1 MRQQPRAGLRT
12 FEIEALEERLVLDAS
27 AITDTA
33 AYEAW
38 RNTTFTIGDINVVSA
53 PQVSVQ
59 QYSDGSLLRQARL
72 AISPAPIYVTPPA
85 SAYDAQ
91 AWSLIGASTVSTNYN
106 FKGAGYSV
114 AVIDTGIDPNITSLA
129 GRILPGWNF
138 VANNSN
144 TADDNGHGTF
154 VATEIA
160 SNNVTYPGIVP
171 QANVIPLKVL
181 DASGSGSFGYVQD
194 ALAWVVAHRAQ
205 YNIVAVN
212 MSLGAG
218 NYSTNPF
225 TFLDSNLSALK
236 SQGVFISVASGNS
249 FYPNNSTPGLA
260 FPSID
265 SLVVSVGAVYDASV
279 GRVSWS
285 SGAVDYSTGADRVA
299 SFTQRSAKLNILAPG
314 AMITG
319 IGRGNSTI
327 TMAGTSMAAP
337 VVAGAAVLLHQ
348 VFDAYNDPG
357 AANQDN
363 ILNVMRSTGVNVVDG
378 DDENDNVVN
387 TGLTFKRLNLLAA
400 VQYVVNAYTQPAP
413 TPTPTPTPTTP
424 PAPNP
429 SYPVQPGSISSAA
442 ELVAVFNAPNW
453 SLYAYDP
460 NTGTTQ
466 KVTIN
471 FGGAGDKPV
480 VGSWN
485 GSGYDSF
492 GVYRNGTWYL
502 DFNGTGV
509 WDGGDRTFG
518 FGIAGDTPVAGD
530 WNADGRAEIGVFR
543 NGMWYLDVN
552 GSTRWDFGD
561 RSIQFGIAGDTPV
574 VGDWNGD
581 GREKIGVFRNGT
593 WYLDWNG
600 NGGWDNGD
608 RIVGYGTA
616 GDLTM
621 VADFQGDGQKE
632 IAVLRGNT
640 WYVDANRSF
649 GWNGASIDKIV
660 TGTSSDFSSSQVLIA
675 GRWNPAWLDGRFTL
689 GSASDGVAN
698 VVPASSGL
706 DVASINQ
713 GLGLAATGASSA
725 NTRSGILDD
734 VFSSFSSS
742 ESFHLNDSIEDIAPQ
757 QASYERSREA
767 TANRGTDPQDPSN
780 ANGEEADQNNEESS
794 LEAIIDEDLWA
805 LV

>member
-1 MRQQPRAGLRT
+1 MRQQPKAGLRT

-27 AITDTA
+27 AIMDPA

-59 QYSDGSLLRQARL
+59 QYSEGSLLRQSRL
-72 AISPAPIYVTPPA
+72 AISSAPIYVTPPA
-85 SAYDAQ
+85 STYDAQ

-144 TADDNGHGTF
+144 TADDNGHGSF

-194 ALAWVVAHRAQ
+194 ALAWVIAHRAQ

-236 SQGVFISVASGNS
+236 SQGVFVSVASGNS
-249 FYPNNSTPGLA
+249 FFPNNSTPGLA
-260 FPSID
+260 FPAID

-285 SGAVDYSTGADRVA
+285 SGAVDYSTGPDRVT
-299 SFTQRSAKLNILAPG
+299 SFTQRGAKLNILAPG

-348 VFDAYNDPG
+348 VLDAYNDPG

-363 ILNVMRSTGVNVVDG
+363 ILNIMRTTGVNVVDG

-387 TGLTFKRLNLLAA
+387 TGLTFKRLDLLAA
-400 VQYVVNAYTQPAP
+400 VQYIVNAYTQPA
-413 TPTPTPTPTTP
+413 PTPTPTPTTP

-502 DFNGTGV
+502 DYNGTGV
-509 WDGGDRTFG
+509 WDGGDRSFA
-518 FGIAGDTPVAGD
+518 FGIAGDTPVSGD

-552 GSTRWDFGD
+552 GSNRWDVGD

-608 RIVGYGTA
+608 RIIGYGTT

-621 VADFQGDGQKE
+621 VADFFGDGKKE

-640 WYVDANRSF
+640 WYIDANRSF
-649 GWNGASIDKIV
+649 GWNGASIDKVV
-660 TGTSSDFSSSQVLIA
+660 TGASSDFSSSQVLIA

-689 GSASDGVAN
+689 GSAGEGVVN
-698 VVPASSGL
+698 EVPTNSGL
-706 DVASINQ
+706 DVESINQ
-713 GLGLAATGASSA
+713 GLGLAATGASSS
-725 NTRSGILDD
+725 NTRSGVLDD
-734 VFSSFSSS
+734 VFASFSSS
-742 ESFHLNDSIEDIAPQ
+742 ESFHLNDSIEDIAPE

-767 TANRGTDPQDPSN
+767 TANRGTDSEDLTN
-780 ANGEEADQNNEESS
+780 ASGEEADLDMEEASP
-794 LEAIIDEDLWA
+794 EVIIDEELWA

>member
-1 MRQQPRAGLRT
+1 MRQQPKAGLRT
-12 FEIEALEERLVLDAS
+12 FEIEALEERMVLDAS
-27 AITDTA
+27 AVTDTA

-38 RNTTFTIGDINVVSA
+38 RNTTFSIGDINVVSA
-53 PQVSVQ
+53 PQVAVQ
-59 QYSDGSLLRQARL
+59 QYTDGSLLRQTRL
-72 AISPAPIYVTPPA
+72 AISSAPVYATPPA
-85 SAYDAQ
+85 STYDAQ

-106 FKGAGYSV
+106 YKGAGYSV
-114 AVIDTGIDPNITSLA
+114 AVIDTGIDPNTASLA
-129 GRILPGWNF
+129 GRILTGWNF
-138 VANNSN
+138 VSNNSN
-144 TADDNGHGTF
+144 TADNNGHGTF

-194 ALAWVVAHRAQ
+194 ALAWIIAHRQQ

-225 TFLDSNLSALK
+225 TFLDSNLSTLK
-236 SQGVFISVASGNS
+236 SQGVFVSVASGNS
-249 FYPNNSTPGLA
+249 FFPNNSTPGLA
-260 FPSID
+260 FPAID

-285 SGAVDYSTGADRVA
+285 SGAVDYTTGADRVA

-348 VFDAYNDPG
+348 VLDSFNDPG

-363 ILNVMRSTGVNVVDG
+363 ILNIMRTTGANVVDG

-387 TGLTFKRLNLLAA
+387 TGLTFKRLDLLSA
-400 VQYVVNAYTQPAP
+400 VQFVVNAYTAP
-413 TPTPTPTPTTP
+413 TNPTPPVNPTTP
-424 PAPNP
+424 PTPNP
-429 SYPVQPGSISSAA
+429 SYPVQPGAITATG
-442 ELVAVFNAPNW
+442 EMIAVFNAPNW

-460 NTGTTQ
+460 NTGTSQ
-466 KVTIN
+466 KFTVN
-471 FGGAGDKPV
+471 FGGVGDKPV

-485 GSGYDSF
+485 GSGYDSI
-492 GVYRNGTWYL
+492 GVFRNGTWYL
-502 DFNGTGV
+502 DYNGTGV
-509 WDGGDRTFG
+509 WDAGDRSFVFG
-518 FGIAGDTPVAGD
+518 MAGDTPVAGD
-530 WNADGRAEIGVFR
+530 FNGDGKAEVGVFR
-543 NGMWYLDVN
+543 NGAWYLDMN
-552 GSTRWDFGD
+552 GSTRWDTGD
-561 RSIQFGIAGDTPV
+561 RAIAFGLPGDTAV

-600 NGGWDNGD
+600 NGAWDSGD
-608 RIVGYGTA
+608 RIVGYGTT

-621 VADFQGDGQKE
+621 VADFQGDGKKE

-640 WYVDANRSF
+640 WYVDYNRSF
-649 GWNGASIDKIV
+649 GWEGSPLDKIV

-675 GRWNPAWLDGRFTL
+675 GRWNPQWLDGRFTL
-689 GSASDGVAN
+689 GSADQVISGDA
-698 VVPASSGL
+698 PASAGSGNQ
-706 DVASINQ
+706 SITQ
-713 GLGLAATGASSA
+713 GLGLAAGVSSQSS
-725 NTRSGILDD
+725 RSGVLDD
-734 VFSSFSSS
+734 VFASFSSS
-742 ESFHLNDSIEDIAPQ
+742 ESFHLNDAIDGIAPK

-767 TANRGTDPQDPSN
+767 TANRGTDPDDVSN
-780 ANGEEADQNNEESS
+780 TSGEETDAHFEEVSP
-794 LEAIIDEDLWA
+794 EAIIDEDLWA

>member
-1 MRQQPRAGLRT
+1 
-12 FEIEALEERLVLDAS
+12 
-27 AITDTA
+27 
-33 AYEAW
+33 
-38 RNTTFTIGDINVVSA
+38 
-53 PQVSVQ
+53 
-59 QYSDGSLLRQARL
+59 
-72 AISPAPIYVTPPA
+72 
-85 SAYDAQ
+85 
-91 AWSLIGASTVSTNYN
+91 
-106 FKGAGYSV
+106 
-114 AVIDTGIDPNITSLA
+114 
-129 GRILPGWNF
+129 
-138 VANNSN
+138 
-144 TADDNGHGTF
+144 
-154 VATEIA
+154 
-160 SNNVTYPGIVP
+160 
-171 QANVIPLKVL
+171 
-181 DASGSGSFGYVQD
+181 
-194 ALAWVVAHRAQ
+194 
-205 YNIVAVN
+205 
-212 MSLGAG
+212 
-218 NYSTNPF
+218 
-225 TFLDSNLSALK
+225 
-236 SQGVFISVASGNS
+236 
-249 FYPNNSTPGLA
+249 
-260 FPSID
+260 
-265 SLVVSVGAVYDASV
+265 
-279 GRVSWS
+279 
-285 SGAVDYSTGADRVA
+285 
-299 SFTQRSAKLNILAPG
+299 
-314 AMITG
+314 
-319 IGRGNSTI
+319 
-327 TMAGTSMAAP
+327 
-337 VVAGAAVLLHQ
+337 
-348 VFDAYNDPG
+348 
-357 AANQDN
+357 
-363 ILNVMRSTGVNVVDG
+363 MRSTGVNVVDG